1 MSDPTSYPPS
11 PEDPTRPVS
20 PPSETPSLPD
30 ATAPVPPPP
39 PAMPSIPDATA
50 PVPPPA
56 AYPTPPAAPQPPAVS
71 YQNMPPANPYA
82 SGSSM
87 GGMVEHPQ
95 GTTVLIMGILSLV
108 VCGFL
113 GPFAW
118 MQGNKA
124 LAEIDANPG
133 RYSNRSNVN
142 AGRICGMIATAI
154 LIAGAVF
161 VLLFLVLG
169 GIAAV
174 STN

>member
-39 PAMPSIPDATA
+39 PAMPSLPDAT
-50 PVPPPA
+50 
-56 AYPTPPAAPQPPAVS
+56 APQPPAVS
-71 YQNMPPANPYA
+71 YPNMPPANPYA

-142 AGRICGMIATAI
+142 AGRICGMIATAL

-161 VLLFLVLG
+161 LLLFLVLG
-169 GIAAV
+169 GVAAF

>member
-1 MSDPTSYPPS
+1 M
-11 PEDPTRPVS
+11 
-20 PPSETPSLPD
+20 PSLPD
-30 ATAPVPPPP
+30 ATAP
-39 PAMPSIPDATA
+39 
-50 PVPPPA
+50 
-56 AYPTPPAAPQPPAVS
+56 QPPAVS
-71 YQNMPPANPYA
+71 YPNMPPANPYA

-142 AGRICGMIATAI
+142 AGRICGMIATAL

-161 VLLFLVLG
+161 LLLFLVLG
-169 GIAAV
+169 GIAAF

>member
-39 PAMPSIPDATA
+39 PAMPSLPDAT
-50 PVPPPA
+50 
-56 AYPTPPAAPQPPAVS
+56 APQPPAVS

-142 AGRICGMIATAI
+142 AGRICGMIATAL

-161 VLLFLVLG
+161 LLLFLVLG

>member
-20 PPSETPSLPD
+20 PPSVTPSLPD
-30 ATAPVPPPP
+30 TTAPG
-39 PAMPSIPDATA
+39 
-50 PVPPPA
+50 PPPA
-56 AYPTPPAAPQPPAVS
+56 ASPPPPAAPQPPAVS

>member
-30 ATAPVPPPP
+30 ATAP
-39 PAMPSIPDATA
+39 
-50 PVPPPA
+50 
-56 AYPTPPAAPQPPAVS
+56 QPPAVS
-71 YQNMPPANPYA
+71 YPNMPPANPYA

-142 AGRICGMIATAI
+142 AGRICGMIATAL

-161 VLLFLVLG
+161 LLLFLVLG
-169 GIAAV
+169 GIAAF